1 MYIFLNQFL
10 ECGRL
15 TQPSTNLHN
24 VVRITNSC
32 LEEIMDSDN
41 ILNQKNI
48 LQKITCQ
55 VLRVLDSR
63 YPKIFSNLDT
73 HVDIQNLQSFYS
85 HRVNM
90 IKKIVSCFLTI
101 RLRHFCRLYNETNLD
116 KKLRRNLTKTILLQN
131 Q

>member
-1 MYIFLNQFL
+1 M
-10 ECGRL
+10 
-15 TQPSTNLHN
+15 